1 QRTSARGARRL
12 PSVRSAWRP
21 SQEASPPGLPCLLV
35 VLTPL
40 IPSPCGRGETQPVL
54 RTPSPA
60 GRGGQGVRTNMRAGI
75 QRGAERP
82 CGAQDDRLAPS
93 AKKERGNHPAYS
105 FREGPGAVH
114 VCASISGE
122 PGEGRPCGVR
132 RECAH
137 RLAEQPA
144 RLRLVDH
151 RGVAHSGTVTNL
163 EDSRGA
169 V

>member
-1 QRTSARGARRL
+1 
-12 PSVRSAWRP
+12 WRP

-93 AKKERGNHPAYS
+93 AKKERANHPAYS
-105 FREGPGAVH
+105 FREGAGAVS
-114 VCASISGE
+114 VCASISGD
-122 PGEGRPCGVR
+122 PGWGASLRRSARMRPSSR
-132 RECAH
+132 RA
-137 RLAEQPA
+137 AGAPV
-144 RLRLVDH
+144 LVDH
-151 RGVAHSGTVTNL
+151 RGVAHSGTVTNV